1 MSKLVWDQTG
11 EKFYETGV
19 SNGVLY
25 PKSSDGTYPKGV
37 AWDGL
42 TAFTE
47 SPSGAEATPLYAD
60 NKKYLN
66 LISAEDYGA
75 TIEAYQSPEEF
86 DECDGSKE
94 IAPGVYAGQQ
104 NRKEFGFVCMTLIGN
119 DTDGSEHG
127 YKLHLVYNALAA
139 PSEKAHSTTNESPD
153 AMTLSWELSTTP
165 VEVPGA
171 KATACLTIDSTKTEA
186 AKLTALKDILF
197 GSENNEAR
205 LPLPAEVITIM
216 TQTQTPKPNQAQG

>member
-1 MSKLVWDQTG
+1 MSKLVWNKTG
-11 EKFYETGV
+11 EKYYETGV

-25 PKSSDGTYPKGV
+25 PQSTEGIYPKGV

-104 NRKEFGFVCMTLIGN
+104 NRKAFGFVCKTLIGN
-119 DTDGSEHG
+119 DTDGTEYG

-139 PSEKAHSTTNESPD
+139 PSEKTHSTTNESPE
-153 AMTLSWELSTTP
+153 AMPLSWELSTTP

-171 KATACLTIDSTKTEA
+171 KATACLTIDSTKTESGKLA
-186 AKLTALKDILF
+186 ALEAILF
-197 GSENNEAR
+197 GGDEIEAR
-205 LPLPAEVITIM
+205 LPLPAEVITLM
-216 TQTQTPKPNQAQG
+216 ANAQG

>member
-1 MSKLVWDQTG
+1 MAKLVWDQTG
-11 EKFYETGV
+11 EKTYETGV

-25 PKSSDGTYPKGV
+25 PQDATCAYPKGV

-42 TAFTE
+42 INFTE

-86 DECDGSKE
+86 DECDGNKE

-104 NRKEFGFVCMTLIGN
+104 NRKPFGFVCKTLIGN
-119 DTDGSEHG
+119 DTDGTDYG

-139 PSEKAHSTTNESPD
+139 PSEKAHSTTNESPE
-153 AMTLSWELSTTP
+153 AITLSWELSTTP

-171 KATACLTIDSTKTEA
+171 KPTAYLTIDSTKTEK
-186 AKLTALKDILF
+186 AKLDALEEILF
-197 GSENNEAR
+197 GSKTKEAS
-205 LPLPAEVITIM
+205 LPLPAEIITLM
-216 TQTQTPKPNQAQG
+216 AGANG

>member
-11 EKFYETGV
+11 EKYYETGV

-25 PKSSDGTYPKGV
+25 PQAADGTYPKGV

-60 NKKYLN
+60 NQKYLN

-75 TIEAYQSPEEF
+75 SIEAYQSPEEF
-86 DECDGSKE
+86 DECDGNKE

-104 NRKEFGFVCMTLIGN
+104 NRKAFGFVCKTLIGN
-119 DTDGSEHG
+119 DTENTDYG

-139 PSEKAHSTTNESPD
+139 PSEKEHSTTNESPE
-153 AMTLSWELSTTP
+153 AMTLSWEVSTTP
-165 VEVPGA
+165 IPVPGA

-186 AKLTALKDILF
+186 GKLAELEAILF
-197 GSENNEAR
+197 GSEDQEAR
-205 LPLPAEVITIM
+205 LPLPAEVITLM
-216 TQTQTPKPNQAQG
+216 SRANG

>member
-1 MSKLVWDQTG
+1 MSKLVWDKTG
-11 EKFYETGV
+11 EKYYETGV

-25 PKSSDGTYPKGV
+25 PQSSNGTYPKGV

-66 LISAEDYGA
+66 LISAEDYGV

-94 IAPGVYAGQQ
+94 VAPGVYAGQQ
-104 NRKEFGFVCMTLIGN
+104 NRKVFGFVCKTLIGN
-119 DTDGSEHG
+119 DTDGTEYG
-127 YKLHLVYNALAA
+127 YKLHLVYNALAT
-139 PSEKAHSTTNESPD
+139 PSEKAHSTTNESPE
-153 AMTLSWELSTTP
+153 AMTLSWTLSTTP
-165 VEVPGA
+165 VEVPGV

-186 AKLTALKDILF
+186 GKLAALEAILF
-197 GSENNEAR
+197 GGDEIEAR
-205 LPLPAEVITIM
+205 LPLPAEIITLM
-216 TQTQTPKPNQAQG
+216 ADAQG

>member
-1 MSKLVWDQTG
+1 MSKLVWDKTG
-11 EKFYETGV
+11 EKYYETGV

-25 PKSSDGTYPKGV
+25 PQSSDGTYPKGV

-104 NRKEFGFVCMTLIGN
+104 NRKALGFVCKTLIGN
-119 DTDGSEHG
+119 DTDGTEYG

-139 PSEKAHSTTNESPD
+139 PSEKAHSTTNESPE
-153 AMTLSWELSTTP
+153 AMTLSWVLSTTP

-171 KATACLTIDSTKTEA
+171 KATACLTIDSTKTADGKLAALEA
-186 AKLTALKDILF
+186 ILF
-197 GSENNEAR
+197 GGENTEAR
-205 LPLPAEVITIM
+205 LPLPAEVITLM
-216 TQTQTPKPNQAQG
+216 AQAQG

>member
-1 MSKLVWDQTG
+1 MSKLVWDKTG

-25 PKSSDGTYPKGV
+25 PQSSDGTYPKGV

-104 NRKEFGFVCMTLIGN
+104 NRKVFGFVCKTLVCN
-119 DTDGSEHG
+119 DTDGTEYG

-139 PSEKAHSTTNESPD
+139 PSEKAHSTTNESPE
-153 AMTLSWELSTTP
+153 AMTLSWKLSTTP

-186 AKLTALKDILF
+186 GKLAALEAILF
-197 GSENNEAR
+197 GGDATEAR
-205 LPLPAEVITIM
+205 LPLPAEVITLM
-216 TQTQTPKPNQAQG
+216 ANAQG